1 MIYNAYN
8 PKILNCQIIIY
19 YMPVTWNKTVIAGFK
34 KILIVLIFVMLSSSF
49 FILALN
55 KNQNLTPFSENT
67 KILDRNRTHS
77 HQSFIENLDIT
88 GLDKNDNQ
96 FLIKAKKTH
105 HDKSQI
111 LMDNIEVRIFLNK
124 HKESEIYA
132 QKGIYEIETKRSKL
146 CGGIRIMMSNGDIIE
161 AEAATVEHD
170 KGKVYSSQPITVIS
184 NGDEIRADGFNIIYN
199 DNQQE
204 ITFKGNVNA
213 IISSRNNVE

>member
-19 YMPVTWNKTVIAGFK
+19 YMHVTWNKTVIAGFK
-34 KILIVLIFVMLSSSF
+34 KILIVLIFAVLSSSF

-67 KILDRNRTHS
+67 KILDRNRTRS

-88 GLDKNDNQ
+88 GLDKNDNK
-96 FLIKAKKTH
+96 FLIRAKKTH

-170 KGKVYSSQPITVIS
+170 KSRVYSSQPITVIS
-184 NGDEIRADGFNIIYN
+184 NRDQIRAGGFNIIYN